1 MSRPLSQLLAD
12 LPFPFAA
19 PAEDPI
25 ITGITDDNRAVQP
38 GSLFVAYKGVAVDA
52 HRFIP
57 DAIARGAAAVVV
69 ETDPAAA
76 GVPVI
81 HVADG
86 RAAFA
91 FLCAAWHGHPS
102 LAMIV
107 IGVTGTDGKT
117 TTSNLLYSIL
127 RAAGHKTGMI
137 STVNAVIGD
146 QTLETGLHTTTPKA
160 DDIQRYL
167 AQMRD
172 AGTAVCVLEV
182 TSHGLA
188 QHRVDGVDFDL
199 AVITN
204 ITHEHLDLH
213 GTREAYRAA
222 KARLFEM
229 ARVHVLNVDD
239 EYSFSHLARLD
250 SQRRLLYSREVQPSG
265 AYADW
270 WLFAPRADAAG
281 NIDAHGFRPGQRL
294 PLPLKTQLIGA
305 FNVSN
310 VLAASTAALALDIP
324 IDAIQRGVA
333 AVGGVAGRMQRI
345 DEGQPYLAVV
355 DFAHTPNSLEN
366 CLTALQ
372 AITPGRLIVAFGC
385 AGQRD
390 VQKRPMMGAAADAL
404 ADVVILT
411 AEDPRNESF
420 DAICDA
426 IAGGMTDGR
435 AEVHRVMQRGEA
447 LLIACTLA
455 RPGDTVV
462 ACGKG
467 HEQSMCFGAS
477 EYAWDDREAMR
488 AAIQGR
494 ALPLGPALP

>member
-1 MSRPLSQLLAD
+1 MSRPLSQLLAA
-12 LPFPFAA
+12 LPFPTAA

-38 GSLFVAYKGVAVDA
+38 GSLFVAYKGVTVDA

-69 ETDPAAA
+69 ETVPVAA

-81 HVADG
+81 HVANG
-86 RAAFA
+86 REAFA
-91 FLCAAWHGHPS
+91 RLCAAWHGHPS
-102 LAMIV
+102 LAMTV

-172 AGTAVCVLEV
+172 AGTAFCVLEV

-294 PLPLKTQLIGA
+294 PLPLKTQLIGE

-310 VLAASTAALALDIP
+310 VLAASTAALAFDIA

-366 CLTALQ
+366 CLTALR
-372 AITPGRLIVAFGC
+372 AITPGRLIVVFGC

-404 ADVVILT
+404 ADIVILT

-447 LLIACTLA
+447 LQMACSLA

-467 HEQSMCFGAS
+467 HEQSMCFGAT